1 MNRRFWVEVRVSY
14 DGVTEKGE
22 KANMKETWLV
32 RAATSAEAE
41 SRATEKVCAY
51 NGVEDVDVEACVKRN
66 IAAIWVSSIND
77 GLMKFVKRNIA
88 ALWVSSINDG
98 LMKFVKF
105 YKVRC
110 EGLLVNA
117 ETGKERICKRNYLIM
132 SPNMLDAYETFVK
145 CISDSEFS
153 EFEVLGINLT
163 PIVKVLSDH
172 E

>member
-22 KANMKETWLV
+22 KTNMKETWLV
-32 RAATSAEAE
+32 RAATFAEAE

-51 NGVEDVDVEACVKRN
+51 NGVEDVGVEACVKRN
-66 IAAIWVSSIND
+66 IAAFWVGSLNGDKI
-77 GLMKFVKRNIA
+77 
-88 ALWVSSINDG
+88 
-98 LMKFVKF
+98 

-110 EGLLVNA
+110 EGLLVN
-117 ETGKERICKRNYLIM
+117 EKTGKERIVKRDYLVL

-145 CISDSEFS
+145 CMSDSDFS

-163 PIVKVLSDH
+163 PIVEVLSDH

>member
-1 MNRRFWVEVRVSY
+1 MNRKFWVEVRVSY

-32 RAATSAEAE
+32 RAATFAEAE

-51 NGVEDVDVEACVKRN
+51 TGVEDVGVEACVKRN
-66 IAAIWVSSIND
+66 ID
-77 GLMKFVKRNIA
+77 
-88 ALWVSSINDG
+88 ALWVSSLNDD
-98 LMKFVKF
+98 LMKF

-117 ETGKERICKRNYLIM
+117 ETGKERIVKRNYLIM

-153 EFEVLGINLT
+153 EIKMLGINLT
-163 PIVKVLSDH
+163 PIVEVLSDQ

>member
-32 RAATSAEAE
+32 RAATFAEAE

-51 NGVEDVDVEACVKRN
+51 NGVEDVGVEACVKRN
-66 IAAIWVSSIND
+66 
-77 GLMKFVKRNIA
+77 FA
-88 ALWVSSINDG
+88 ALWASSLNGEIG
-98 LMKFVKF
+98 KF

-110 EGLLVNA
+110 EGLLVNE
-117 ETGKERICKRNYLIM
+117 ETGKERIVKRDYLIL

-145 CISDSEFS
+145 CMSDSEFS
-153 EFEVLGINLT
+153 EIEVLGINLT
-163 PIVKVLSDH
+163 PIVEVLSDH

>member
-32 RAATSAEAE
+32 RAATFAEAE

-51 NGVEDVDVEACVKRN
+51 NGVEDVGVEACVKRN
-66 IAAIWVSSIND
+66 ID
-77 GLMKFVKRNIA
+77 
-88 ALWVSSINDG
+88 ALWVSSLNGD
-98 LMKFVKF
+98 KF

-117 ETGKERICKRNYLIM
+117 ETGKERIVKRNYLIM

-153 EFEVLGINLT
+153 EIKMLGINLT
-163 PIVKVLSDH
+163 PIVEVLSDH

>member
-32 RAATSAEAE
+32 RAATFAEAE

-51 NGVEDVDVEACVKRN
+51 NGVEDVGVEACVKRN
-66 IAAIWVSSIND
+66 IAAFWVSSLND
-77 GLMKFVKRNIA
+77 
-88 ALWVSSINDG
+88 D
-98 LMKFVKF
+98 KF

-110 EGLLVNA
+110 EGLLVN
-117 ETGKERICKRNYLIM
+117 EKTGKERIVKRDYLVL

-145 CISDSEFS
+145 CMSDSDFS
-153 EFEVLGINLT
+153 EFEVSGINLT
-163 PIVKVLSDH
+163 PIVEVLSDQ

>member
-1 MNRRFWVEVRVSY
+1 MNSRFWVEVRVSY

-22 KANMKETWLV
+22 KTNMKETWLV
-32 RAATSAEAE
+32 SAATFAEAE

-51 NGVEDVDVEACVKRN
+51 NGVEDVGVEACVKRN
-66 IAAIWVSSIND
+66 IAAFWVGSLNGDKI
-77 GLMKFVKRNIA
+77 
-88 ALWVSSINDG
+88 
-98 LMKFVKF
+98 

-110 EGLLVNA
+110 EGLLVN
-117 ETGKERICKRNYLIM
+117 EKTGKERIVKRDYLVL

-145 CISDSEFS
+145 CMSDSDFS

-163 PIVKVLSDH
+163 PIVEVLSDH

>member
-32 RAATSAEAE
+32 HAATFAEAE

-51 NGVEDVDVEACVKRN
+51 NGVEDVGVEACVKRN
-66 IAAIWVSSIND
+66 IAA
-77 GLMKFVKRNIA
+77 
-88 ALWVSSINDG
+88 LWGGSLNGD
-98 LMKFVKF
+98 KF

-110 EGLLVNA
+110 GGLLVN
-117 ETGKERICKRNYLIM
+117 EKTGKERIVKRDYLVL

-145 CISDSEFS
+145 CMSGSDFS

-163 PIVKVLSDH
+163 PIVEVLSDH

>member
-1 MNRRFWVEVRVSY
+1 MNRSFWVEVRVSY

-32 RAATSAEAE
+32 RAATFAEAE

-51 NGVEDVDVEACVKRN
+51 NGVEDVGVEACVKRN
-66 IAAIWVSSIND
+66 IAALWGSSLNGD
-77 GLMKFVKRNIA
+77 
-88 ALWVSSINDG
+88 
-98 LMKFVKF
+98 KF

-110 EGLLVNA
+110 GGLLVN
-117 ETGKERICKRNYLIM
+117 EKTGKERIVKRDYLVL

-145 CISDSEFS
+145 CMSDSDFS

-163 PIVKVLSDH
+163 PIVEVLSYH

>member
-32 RAATSAEAE
+32 RAATFAEAE

-51 NGVEDVDVEACVKRN
+51 NGVEDVGVEACVKRN
-66 IAAIWVSSIND
+66 IAALWASSPNGD
-77 GLMKFVKRNIA
+77 
-88 ALWVSSINDG
+88 
-98 LMKFVKF
+98 KF

-110 EGLLVNA
+110 GGLLVN
-117 ETGKERICKRNYLIM
+117 EKTGKERIVKRDYLVL
-132 SPNMLDAYETFVK
+132 SPNLLEAYETFIK
-145 CISDSEFS
+145 CMSDSDFS
-153 EFEVLGINLT
+153 EIEVLGINLT
-163 PIVKVLSDH
+163 PIVEVLSDQ

>member
-22 KANMKETWLV
+22 KTNMKETWLV
-32 RAATSAEAE
+32 RAATFADAE

-51 NGVEDVDVEACVKRN
+51 NGVEDVGVEACVKRN
-66 IAAIWVSSIND
+66 IAALWASSLND
-77 GLMKFVKRNIA
+77 DLM
-88 ALWVSSINDG
+88 
-98 LMKFVKF
+98 KF

-145 CISDSEFS
+145 CMSDSDFS

-163 PIVKVLSDH
+163 PIVEVLSDH

>member
-22 KANMKETWLV
+22 KTNMKETWLV
-32 RAATSAEAE
+32 RAATFAEAE

-51 NGVEDVDVEACVKRN
+51 NGVEDVDVEACVK
-66 IAAIWVSSIND
+66 S
-77 GLMKFVKRNIA
+77 NIA

-132 SPNMLDAYETFVK
+132 SPNMIDAYENFVK
-145 CISDSEFS
+145 CISDSDFI

-163 PIVKVLSDH
+163 PIVEVLSDH

>member
-1 MNRRFWVEVRVSY
+1 MDRRFWVEVRVSY

-22 KANMKETWLV
+22 KTNIKETWLV
-32 RAATSAEAE
+32 RAATFAEAE

-51 NGVEDVDVEACVKRN
+51 NGVEDVGVEACVKRN
-66 IAAIWVSSIND
+66 IY
-77 GLMKFVKRNIA
+77 
-88 ALWVSSINDG
+88 ALWASSLNDD
-98 LMKFVKF
+98 LMKF

-110 EGLLVNA
+110 EGLILN
-117 ETGKERICKRNYLIM
+117 EDTGKERICKRNYLIM

-145 CISDSEFS
+145 CMSCSDFC

-163 PIVKVLSDH
+163 PIVEVLSDQ

>member
-1 MNRRFWVEVRVSY
+1 MNRKFWVEVRVSY

-32 RAATSAEAE
+32 RAATFAEAE

-51 NGVEDVDVEACVKRN
+51 TGVEDVGVEACVKRN
-66 IAAIWVSSIND
+66 ID
-77 GLMKFVKRNIA
+77 
-88 ALWVSSINDG
+88 ALWVSSLNDD
-98 LMKFVKF
+98 LMKF

-117 ETGKERICKRNYLIM
+117 ETGKERIVKRNYLIM

-145 CISDSEFS
+145 YISDSEFS
-153 EFEVLGINLT
+153 EIKMLGINLT
-163 PIVKVLSDH
+163 PIVEALSDQ

>member
-32 RAATSAEAE
+32 RAATFAEAE

-51 NGVEDVDVEACVKRN
+51 DGCVENVGVEACVKRN
-66 IAAIWVSSIND
+66 
-77 GLMKFVKRNIA
+77 FA
-88 ALWVSSINDG
+88 ALWASSTTGD
-98 LMKFVKF
+98 LDKF

-110 EGLLVNA
+110 EGLLVNE
-117 ETGKERICKRNYLIM
+117 ETGKERIVKRDYLVL
-132 SPNMLDAYETFVK
+132 SPNMLDAYETFFK
-145 CISDSEFS
+145 CMSDSEFS
-153 EFEVLGINLT
+153 EIEVLGINLT
-163 PIVKVLSDH
+163 PIVEVLSDH

>member
-32 RAATSAEAE
+32 RAATFAEAE

-51 NGVEDVDVEACVKRN
+51 NGVEDVGVEACVKRN
-66 IAAIWVSSIND
+66 IAA
-77 GLMKFVKRNIA
+77 
-88 ALWVSSINDG
+88 LWGGSLNGD
-98 LMKFVKF
+98 KF

-110 EGLLVNA
+110 GGLLVN
-117 ETGKERICKRNYLIM
+117 EKTGKERIVKRDYLVL

-145 CISDSEFS
+145 CMSDSDFS

-163 PIVKVLSDH
+163 PIVEVLSDH

>member
-1 MNRRFWVEVRVSY
+1 MNKRFWVEVRVSY

-22 KANMKETWLV
+22 NTNMKETWLV
-32 RAATSAEAE
+32 RAATFAEAE
-41 SRATEKVCAY
+41 SRATEKVCAS

-66 IAAIWVSSIND
+66 IDAVWVSSLND
-77 GLMKFVKRNIA
+77 DLM
-88 ALWVSSINDG
+88 
-98 LMKFVKF
+98 KF

-110 EGLLVNA
+110 EGLLVNSS
-117 ETGKERICKRNYLIM
+117 TGKERIVKRDYLVL

-145 CISDSEFS
+145 CMSDSDFS

-163 PIVKVLSDH
+163 PIVEVLSDH

>member
-32 RAATSAEAE
+32 RAATFAEAE

-51 NGVEDVDVEACVKRN
+51 DGCVENVGVEACVKRN
-66 IAAIWVSSIND
+66 
-77 GLMKFVKRNIA
+77 FA
-88 ALWVSSINDG
+88 ALWASSTTGD
-98 LMKFVKF
+98 LDKF

-110 EGLLVNA
+110 ECLLVNE
-117 ETGKERICKRNYLIM
+117 ETGKERLVKRDYLVL
-132 SPNMLDAYETFVK
+132 SPNMLDAYETFAK
-145 CISDSEFS
+145 CMSDSDFS

-163 PIVKVLSDH
+163 PIVEVLSDQ

>member
-1 MNRRFWVEVRVSY
+1 MNKRFWVEVRVSY

-32 RAATSAEAE
+32 RAATFAEAE

-51 NGVEDVDVEACVKRN
+51 NGVEDVGVEACVKRN
-66 IAAIWVSSIND
+66 ID
-77 GLMKFVKRNIA
+77 
-88 ALWVSSINDG
+88 ALWGSSLNDD
-98 LMKFVKF
+98 LMKF

-153 EFEVLGINLT
+153 EIKMLGINLT
-163 PIVKVLSDH
+163 PIVEVLSDQ

>member
-32 RAATSAEAE
+32 RAATFAEAE

-51 NGVEDVDVEACVKRN
+51 NGVEDVGVEACVKRN

-77 GLMKFVKRNIA
+77 GLMKFT
-88 ALWVSSINDG
+88 
-98 LMKFVKF
+98 KF

-110 EGLLVNA
+110 EGLLVNE

-145 CISDSEFS
+145 CMSDSDFS

-163 PIVKVLSDH
+163 PIVEVLSDH

>member
-22 KANMKETWLV
+22 KTNMKETWLV
-32 RAATSAEAE
+32 RAATFAEAE

-51 NGVEDVDVEACVKRN
+51 NGVEDVDVEAC
-66 IAAIWVSSIND
+66 
-77 GLMKFVKRNIA
+77 VKRNIA

-145 CISDSEFS
+145 CISDSDFS

-163 PIVKVLSDH
+163 PIVEVLSDH